1 MTGGPSAMTLNLNRL
16 LDRIEDGLAVIAAG
30 LLLCAVLMVSLEVVA
45 RYFFNSPL
53 SWTFEVT
60 EYFLLFIP
68 CLGMGWLARH
78 DGHVSI
84 DIVTGRLP
92 EPLRSRLAR
101 VVALCVSA
109 ACLFVAV
116 WGAIAT
122 WESYSKGARIEAILQ
137 TPQFLIYSAIPLGF
151 FVCALE
157 YARKALRAAPGE
169 AEST

>member
-1 MTGGPSAMTLNLNRL
+1 MSSTLHRL
-16 LDRIEDGLAVIAAG
+16 LDRIEDGLAIIAAG
-30 LLLCAVLMVSLEVVA
+30 LLMCAVVLVSLEVAA

-53 SWTFEVT
+53 AWTFEVT

-92 EPLRSRLAR
+92 ESVRSRLAR
-101 VVALCVSA
+101 VVCLAVSA

-122 WESYSKGARIEAILQ
+122 WESYAKGARIEAILQ

-157 YARKALRAAPGE
+157 YARKALRVADRPGG
-169 AEST
+169 AT